1 MVEGEQLDNQLEEAF
16 EKYSV
21 KPEDKSAL
29 LDFLSLLMSKHS
41 VTRLHGEHSKRVGL
55 KAAEIAE
62 FQNLDK
68 RALLYAGLTHDLGK
82 CQVSLETLGKTS
94 GWTDEDALAIQ
105 SHVMDGYRI
114 LMGRF
119 DFTADTMVLHH
130 TFQINGYPG
139 ELPPYLHPY
148 SEETQFLIVEHGR
161 ILALAD
167 VYDALHRENDKF
179 GEKRRLSDAEIR
191 EQMFTLNPDRE
202 KLVEDLYKVG
212 ILI

>member
-1 MVEGEQLDNQLEEAF
+1 MLEGIELDIKLEEAF

-21 KPEDKSAL
+21 KQEDRSTL
-29 LDFLSLLMSKHS
+29 LDYLDLLMSKHL

-55 KAAEIAE
+55 KAGEIAQ
-62 FQNLDK
+62 FLDLDK

-82 CQVSLETLGKTS
+82 CQVPMGTLGKTS
-94 GWTDEDALAIQ
+94 GWTEKDSEAIQ
-105 SHVMDGYRI
+105 THVMDGYRM

-139 ELPPYLHPY
+139 VLPPPLHSY
-148 SEETQFLIVEHGR
+148 SEETHVLIIEHGR

-179 GEKRRLSDAEIR
+179 GEKKVLSDVEIR
-191 EQMFTLNPDRE
+191 RQMLILNPDRE

-212 ILI
+212 IFI